1 MNEKRLYHRRSTDHG
16 VDNLM
21 VAIGER
27 AIKDYE
33 RALRRYQRAARRSES
48 NNRSIALFRANHR
61 MKEASYFF
69 LADPYDI
76 FPNGGGKQIIA
87 LINEKHNFKPVRIP
101 TKDEYQQIMKNLEK

>member
-1 MNEKRLYHRRSTDHG
+1 MNEKRLYHRSGTDQG

-33 RALRRYQRAARRSES
+33 RALRRYQRAARRPES
-48 NNRSIALFRANHR
+48 KNRSVALFMANNK

-69 LADPYDI
+69 LFDPYDI

-87 LINEKHNFKPVRIP
+87 LINEKHNFRTVRIP
-101 TKDEYQQIMKNLEK
+101 TKDEYQQIMKSLEK